1 MKLPEKTEKM
11 VDDFIKYF
19 GEDKLPSEKE
29 ILEKLKT
36 LDKLPNSIE
45 DVYTDIF
52 LEKLKDQLQKKY
64 PLKTFVI
71 KEDKKISE
79 IIDIHFTTIRI
90 VINDVEEYMN
100 KIKSQYYTADN
111 IVNIVCSYIE
121 KAGMDIAL
129 LDVEKLKEEI
139 SREIAS

>member
-29 ILEKLKT
+29 ILKKLKT

-45 DVYTDIF
+45 DVYIEIF
-52 LEKLKDQLQKKY
+52 LKKLKDQLQKKY

-71 KEDKKISE
+71 KDNKISE
-79 IIDIHFTTIRI
+79 VIDIHITTIRI
-90 VINDVEEYMN
+90 VINDIDEYIG
-100 KIKSQYYTADN
+100 KIESQYYTADN
-111 IVNIVCSYIE
+111 IINIICSYME
-121 KAGMDIAL
+121 KAGINIAL
-129 LDVEKLKEEI
+129 LDMKKLKEEI
-139 SREIAS
+139 SREI

>member
-29 ILEKLKT
+29 ILEKIKT

-45 DVYTDIF
+45 DVYIEIF

-71 KEDKKISE
+71 KDNKISE
-79 IIDIHFTTIRI
+79 VIDIHITTIRI
-90 VINDVEEYMN
+90 VINDIDEYIG
-100 KIKSQYYTADN
+100 KIESQYYTADN
-111 IVNIVCSYIE
+111 IINIICSYME
-121 KAGMDIAL
+121 KAGIDIAL
-129 LDVEKLKEEI
+129 LDMKKLKEEI
-139 SREIAS
+139 SREI

>member
-29 ILEKLKT
+29 ILEKIKT

-45 DVYTDIF
+45 DVYIEIF

-71 KEDKKISE
+71 KDNKISE
-79 IIDIHFTTIRI
+79 VIDIHITTIRI
-90 VINDVEEYMN
+90 VINDIDEYIG
-100 KIKSQYYTADN
+100 KIESQYYTADN
-111 IVNIVCSYIE
+111 IINIICSYME
-121 KAGMDIAL
+121 KAGIDIEL
-129 LDVEKLKEEI
+129 LDMKKIKEEI
-139 SREIAS
+139 SREIVA

>member
-1 MKLPEKTEKM
+1 MRLSERTEKM

>member
-29 ILEKLKT
+29 ILGKIKT

-45 DVYTDIF
+45 DVYIEIF

-71 KEDKKISE
+71 KDNKISE
-79 IIDIHFTTIRI
+79 VIDIHITTIRI
-90 VINDVEEYMN
+90 VINDIDEYIG
-100 KIKSQYYTADN
+100 KIESRYYTADN
-111 IVNIVCSYIE
+111 IINIICSYME
-121 KAGMDIAL
+121 KAGIDIEL
-129 LDVEKLKEEI
+129 LDMKKIKEEI
-139 SREIAS
+139 SREIVA

>member
-11 VDDFIKYF
+11 VNDFIKYF
-19 GEDKLPSEKE
+19 GENNLPSEKE

-36 LDKLPNSIE
+36 LDQLPNSIE
-45 DVYTDIF
+45 DVYIEIF

-71 KEDKKISE
+71 KDDKVSE
-79 IIDIHFTTIRI
+79 IMDIHITTIRI
-90 VINDVEEYMN
+90 VINDIEEYVN
-100 KIKSQYYTADN
+100 KIESQYYTADN

-121 KAGMDIAL
+121 KAGIDITL
-129 LDVEKLKEEI
+129 LDIKNLREEI
-139 SREIAS
+139 SREITG

>member
-1 MKLPEKTEKM
+1 MKLPEQTQKM

-29 ILEKLKT
+29 ILEKIKT

-45 DVYTDIF
+45 DVYIEIF

-71 KEDKKISE
+71 KDNKISE
-79 IIDIHFTTIRI
+79 VIDIHITTIRI
-90 VINDVEEYMN
+90 VINDIDEYIG
-100 KIKSQYYTADN
+100 KIESQYYTADN
-111 IVNIVCSYIE
+111 IINIICSYME
-121 KAGMDIAL
+121 KAGIDIAL
-129 LDVEKLKEEI
+129 LDMKKLKEEI
-139 SREIAS
+139 SREI

>member
-1 MKLPEKTEKM
+1 MRLSERTEKM

-71 KEDKKISE
+71 KDNKISE
-79 IIDIHFTTIRI
+79 VIDIHITTIRI
-90 VINDVEEYMN
+90 VINDIDEYIG
-100 KIKSQYYTADN
+100 KIETQYYTADN
-111 IVNIVCSYIE
+111 IINIICSYMA
-121 KAGMDIAL
+121 KADIDITL
-129 LDVEKLKEEI
+129 LDLNKLKEEI
-139 SREIAS
+139 SKEI

>member
-29 ILEKLKT
+29 ILEKIKT

-45 DVYTDIF
+45 DVYIEIF

-71 KEDKKISE
+71 KDNKISE
-79 IIDIHFTTIRI
+79 VIDIHITTIRI
-90 VINDVEEYMN
+90 VINDIDEYIG
-100 KIKSQYYTADN
+100 KIESQYYTADN
-111 IVNIVCSYIE
+111 IINIICSYME
-121 KAGMDIAL
+121 KAGIDIAL
-129 LDVEKLKEEI
+129 LDMKKLKEEI
-139 SREIAS
+139 SRGI

>member
-19 GEDKLPSEKE
+19 GKDKLPSEKE
-29 ILEKLKT
+29 ILEKIKT

-45 DVYTDIF
+45 DVYIEIF

-71 KEDKKISE
+71 KDNKISE
-79 IIDIHFTTIRI
+79 VIDIHITTIRI
-90 VINDVEEYMN
+90 VINDIDEYIG
-100 KIKSQYYTADN
+100 KIESQYYTADN
-111 IVNIVCSYIE
+111 IINIICSYME
-121 KAGMDIAL
+121 KAGIDIAL
-129 LDVEKLKEEI
+129 LDMKKLKEEI
-139 SREIAS
+139 SREI